1 MEIKGVKYLVI
12 LNDWERRSFPC
23 PLVYYNQ
30 GGIKIQRLW
39 HSVSTSN
46 LLIKNITLLMFFC
59 FILTLNERIMA
70 TFISSQYC
78 ASPWDEDERYFQSFC
93 PFPFPLLTQNITT
106 SPMKIFIALF
116 RNIVGDHT
124 CAMKAYWMTG

>member
-70 TFISSQYC
+70 TFYIESII
-78 ASPWDEDERYFQSFC
+78 AHHLGMRMNAIFN
-93 PFPFPLLTQNITT
+93 PFVHSLSL
-106 SPMKIFIALF
+106 S
-116 RNIVGDHT
+116 
-124 CAMKAYWMTG
+124 